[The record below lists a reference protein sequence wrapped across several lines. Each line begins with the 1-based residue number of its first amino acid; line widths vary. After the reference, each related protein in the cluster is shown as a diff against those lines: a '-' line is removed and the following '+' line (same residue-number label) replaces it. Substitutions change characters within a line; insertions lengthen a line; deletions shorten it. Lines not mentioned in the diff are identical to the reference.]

1 MIEIK
6 HLTTTKLQNDL
17 SRLTF
22 QMEYQE
28 GNDFQC
34 ELVIDLR
41 WLFGSIQEI
50 SVGNYHLQKDSFQES
65 FHIDVPDKIAKK
77 SSSFNWQ
84 LIGLVSFNGKYSR
97 LRGSGKMSP
106 LKLD

>member
-6 HLTTTKLQNDL
+6 YLTTTKLQNDL

-22 QMEYQE
+22 QMEYQG

-34 ELVIDLR
+34 ELVVNLS
-41 WLFGSIQEI
+41 WLLGNLHEI

-65 FHIDVPDKIAKK
+65 FHINVPDKIAKK
-77 SSSFNWQ
+77 LSSFNWQ
-84 LIGLVSFNGKYSR
+84 LMGLVSFNGKYSS
-97 LRGSGKMSP
+97 LKGKII
-106 LKLD
+106 KYR